1 MVRFSALVTAAAVLA
16 TGLGAEASAQ
26 ARSYRDPAYSL
37 GQTIAST
44 AAMAEHTAASNDGV
58 QPAVRSAV
66 ERTIINAAAEPA
78 VVLAALDTALAACR
92 PANGRVAPDWTCPAS
107 PAAYLAI
114 GSLRVI
120 VVAQLEQIDPA
131 ALQTPGSSA
140 FGSLMT
146 TAPSANYINF

>member
-1 MVRFSALVTAAAVLA
+1 MVRFSALVTTVAVLA

-44 AAMAEHTAASNDGV
+44 AAMAEHTAGSNDGV

-92 PANGRVAPDWTCPAS
+92 PPNGRVAPDWTCPAS

-120 VVAQLEQIDPA
+120 VVAQLEQVDPA
-131 ALQTPGSSA
+131 ALQTPGTSA